1 MFINSFGEKIISDD
15 VYSNDILEINL
26 AGVTNPNPDYKMMQ
40 NTAPAKMNY
49 RYYVFEY
56 VLEGKGYIE
65 TPEKKYVVHA
75 GDMYFLNK
83 GQYHVYY
90 SDHEKPFKKEFIVL
104 RGELADRLAALYKVE
119 DNTIVQQVDIH
130 PIFEQIFANMEREEV
145 IPNDE
150 IERLVVQLFQQV
162 RTQERKEKKG
172 NNLAVRIKDYL
183 YDHMRENLTMAK
195 LVSDL
200 HISKSVAHLAFAER
214 YGTSIMKYYMT
225 IKLDY
230 AKQLIQQTNEPIG
243 EIAHFLSFED
253 EKYFSKCFKKEFG
266 ITPSQFRKY
275 PVMDSTREYRR

>member
-1 MFINSFGEKIISDD
+1 
-15 VYSNDILEINL
+15 
-26 AGVTNPNPDYKMMQ
+26 
-40 NTAPAKMNY
+40 
-49 RYYVFEY
+49 
-56 VLEGKGYIE
+56 
-65 TPEKKYVVHA
+65 
-75 GDMYFLNK
+75 MYFLNK

-119 DNTIVQQVDIH
+119 DNTIVRQVDIH

-162 RTQERKEKKG
+162 RTQERKEKKR
-172 NNLAVRIKDYL
+172 NNLAVQIKDYL

-200 HISKSVAHLAFAER
+200 HISKSVTHLAFAER

-230 AKQLIQQTNEPIG
+230 AKQLIRQTNEPIG
-243 EIAHFLSFED
+243 EIAHFLSLRMKNIFQM
-253 EKYFSKCFKKEFG
+253 CFKKEFG
-266 ITPSQFRKY
+266 TRPASLESIRSRMVPGSIRNDEGMDTPDVFRLEIMIYHKG
-275 PVMDSTREYRR
+275 